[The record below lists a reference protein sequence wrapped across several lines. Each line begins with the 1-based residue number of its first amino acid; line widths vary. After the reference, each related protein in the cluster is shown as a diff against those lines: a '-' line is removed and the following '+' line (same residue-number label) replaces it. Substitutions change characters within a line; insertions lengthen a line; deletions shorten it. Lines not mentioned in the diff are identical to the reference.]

1 MTDKQNFEK
10 DINVPCKELNKLE
23 TKLLV
28 LKTEREVHRKR
39 LGGLNNNDR

>member
-10 DINVPCKELNKLE
+10 DIDVPSKELNKLE

-39 LGGLNNNDR
+39 LEGLNNNDR